1 MIEAKDTQ
9 STTTHEANSP
19 SAFERL
25 RPEEPVLRLYALDHK
40 IERGD
45 ENINALLLAANKRR
59 SYEAQAIT

>member
-45 ENINALLLAANKRR
+45 ENKAGHCDHYNLNRWQSKGNA
-59 SYEAQAIT
+59 

>member
-25 RPEEPVLRLYALDHK
+25 RPEEPILRLYALDHK

-45 ENINALLLAANKRR
+45 ENKAGHCDH
-59 SYEAQAIT
+59 